1 MQESTFVEEYQ
12 SIAAALRRYSEGA
25 ARADSEHMRPSFSD
39 QATVYYVDGEG
50 KLAGGSVQ
58 TALFDALDGDFPESP
73 DANTA
78 VVRIDIVGTV
88 ASARVDTD
96 NLAGVRYTDFF
107 HLLKVDGRWLII
119 SKAFHAHG

>member
-1 MQESTFVEEYQ
+1 MEEPTFVQEYQ
-12 SIAAALRRYSEGA
+12 SIAAVLRRYSEGA
-25 ARADSEHMRPSFSD
+25 AQASSEHMRPSFAD
-39 QATVYYVDGEG
+39 QATVYYVDEGE

-58 TALFDALDGDFPESP
+58 QALFDALDGDFPESP
-73 DANTA
+73 AANGV

-107 HLLKVDGRWLII
+107 HLLKVDGRWTII